1 MTQQTPKVAIIGAGI
16 GGLATA
22 IRLVAKG
29 FVVDVFEK
37 ESQPGGKLMEIRKD
51 GFRFDLGPSLFTQP
65 ERVEE
70 LFTLMGERTSDHF
83 RYRRLTN
90 ICRYF
95 WPDGTRLNADAD
107 PDEFAYEVRR
117 VLHIEPHKT
126 SQYLNQAQRL
136 YDLAA
141 PLLLNRPFPTVEA
154 LMSPAGQKIGRNP
167 WILDPFVTLHH
178 RNQKTFTDPRLVQ
191 LFDRY
196 ATCNGSDPYKAPATL
211 KMIAHLEHNLGAFF
225 PDNGMYSIVRELTNL
240 ALRHGVRFHFGT
252 PVERIN
258 RYSASGAV
266 TGIRIG
272 AKDLKFDAVVSDV
285 DIHTLYNR
293 GMVDM
298 AKPLLGRNQ
307 ALSTSALI
315 FYWGVAGSYPELDL
329 YNILFSSDYRE
340 EFKCIFR
347 KKTLPDDPTVYIFI
361 SSRVV
366 PGDAMP
372 GHENWFVMINT
383 PENTGQDWDTL
394 IRKSRHTI
402 LDKIQNL
409 TRNNI
414 RQQIVFEHIEDPRS
428 IEVRTGSYNGAL
440 YGNSSNSRMSA
451 FIRHPNQRRAAP
463 GLWFTGGSVH
473 PGGGIPF
480 CLASAK
486 IVADN
491 LEDQKTER
499 PRDRQT
505 MRR

>member
-1 MTQQTPKVAIIGAGI
+1 MTKSAPKVAIIGAGI
-16 GGLATA
+16 AGLATA

-29 FVVDVFEK
+29 YVVDLFEK
-37 ESQPGGKLMEIRKD
+37 QAQPGGKLMEIRRD

-70 LFTLMGERTSDHF
+70 LFTLMGERASDHF
-83 RYRRLTN
+83 RYKRLTS

-117 VLHIEPHKT
+117 VLHVDPHHT
-126 SQYLNQAQRL
+126 SQYLNKAQRL

-141 PLLLNRPFPTVEA
+141 PLFLDRPFPTVEA

-167 WILDPFVTLHH
+167 WILDPFVSLHR
-178 RNQKTFTDPRLVQ
+178 RNQKTFSDPRLVQ

-196 ATCNGSDPYKAPATL
+196 ATYNGSDPYKAPATL

-225 PDNGMYSIVRELTNL
+225 PEYGMYSIVRELTNL
-240 ALRHGVRFHFGT
+240 ALRHGVRFHFDT

-258 RYSASGAV
+258 RYSTDGAA
-266 TGIRIG
+266 TGIRIRG
-272 AKDLKFDAVVSDV
+272 KDLNFDAVVSDV

-298 AKPLLGRNQ
+298 AKPLFGRKQ

-315 FYWGVAGSYPELDL
+315 FYWGVSGNYPELDL
-329 YNILFSSDYRE
+329 HNILFSSDYRE
-340 EFKCIFR
+340 EFKSLFR
-347 KKTLPDDPTVYIFI
+347 KKTVPADPTVYIFI

-366 PGDAMP
+366 PGDAIP

-383 PENTGQDWDTL
+383 PENTGQDWDSL
-394 IRKSRHTI
+394 IQSSRNAI

-428 IEVRTGSYNGAL
+428 IETRTGSYNGAL
-440 YGNSSNSRMSA
+440 YGSSSNSRMSA
-451 FIRHPNQRRAAP
+451 FSRHPNHRSVAP

-473 PGGGIPF
+473 PGGGIPL

-486 IVADN
+486 IGADD
-491 LEDQKTER
+491 LEDYKT
-499 PRDRQT
+499 
-505 MRR
+505 RRL